1 MTFSDARQRDKWGLA
16 MRLDMMSSEESEI
29 QGDEEVLVVKPLSW
43 RSDHVNEVMKRL
55 DEKVLS
61 EISAQAHRQAKMR
74 DYSGQ
79 PSSRSRPILGDL
91 PNWLF
96 KE

>member
-1 MTFSDARQRDKWGLA
+1 
-16 MRLDMMSSEESEI
+16 MRLDMMSSEESEVE
-29 QGDEEVLVVKPLSW
+29 GDEEVLIVKPLPW

-55 DEKVLS
+55 DQKVLS
-61 EISAQAHRQAKMR
+61 ERSAQSHRQAKMR

-79 PSSRSRPILGDL
+79 PSSRPKPTLGDL
-91 PNWLF
+91 PKWLF

>member
-1 MTFSDARQRDKWGLA
+1 
-16 MRLDMMSSEESEI
+16 MRLDMMSTEESEVE
-29 QGDEEVLVVKPLSW
+29 GDEEVLRVKPLPW

-55 DEKVLS
+55 DQKVLS
-61 EISAQAHRQAKMR
+61 ERPAQSHRQTKMR

-79 PSSRSRPILGDL
+79 PSSRPKPILGDL
-91 PNWLF
+91 PKWLF